1 MDIFLNL
8 NTVSLQHNLK
18 GLRHL
23 FDLVESHVR
32 GLKSLGVPPE
42 SYGSL
47 MSYVLMNKLPSEFS
61 LIISRDVK
69 GDEWDINTLMQVM
82 EHEIDPRERA
92 AMSPSLLLK
101 RSDKDQ
107 LIAMALLTGESGL
120 TCSYCNQSRSSS
132 TCIMVTNVETRKQI
146 LKKTGRC
153 FVWLRRHHINNDSS
167 IHSEFTNSVSF
178 NDNRYDVCIPW
189 RESHPVLPDN
199 YGLSHRQLTS
209 LLKQLKHDPPTLQ
222 AYNDVIQGQLTQG
235 IVDVVDNLNLEML
248 VRFIINVDM
257 TTGDESYTKSVLGGR
272 SDPCCEE
279 QKILGVHWNFIFNQ
293 LVSDLTDIAAT
304 LEPTKRNIV
313 GLSGK
318 FYHPLGLVSPFT
330 VQFKLFFKT
339 LCEARL
345 EWDEPF
351 SEELLEIWSLL
362 VT

>member
-1 MDIFLNL
+1 MSANYEEAVDILKRRFGNKQQIISKHMDILLNL

-23 FDLVESHVR
+23 FDQVESYVR

-61 LIISRDVK
+61 LIINRDVK

-82 EHEIDPRERA
+82 KHEIDPRERA

-101 RSDKDQ
+101 RPDKDQ
-107 LIAMALLTGESGL
+107 LIAMALLTGESGPI
-120 TCSYCNQSRSSS
+120 CSYCNQSRSSS
-132 TCIMVTNVETRKQI
+132 TCKMVTNVETRKQI

-178 NDNRYDVCIPW
+178 NDYRYDVCIPW

-209 LLKQLKHDPPTLQ
+209 LLKQLKHDPSTLQ
-222 AYNDVIQGQLTQG
+222 HTMMSSKAN
-235 IVDVVDNLNLEML
+235 
-248 VRFIINVDM
+248 
-257 TTGDESYTKSVLGGR
+257 
-272 SDPCCEE
+272 
-279 QKILGVHWNFIFNQ
+279 
-293 LVSDLTDIAAT
+293 
-304 LEPTKRNIV
+304 
-313 GLSGK
+313 
-318 FYHPLGLVSPFT
+318 
-330 VQFKLFFKT
+330 
-339 LCEARL
+339 
-345 EWDEPF
+345 
-351 SEELLEIWSLL
+351 
-362 VT
+362 